1 MEKRTNSI
9 EITIYTNSR
18 DVNNYVA
25 TYINQQLRGNINYIN
40 NAIIVNTDSTN
51 QDTKTIIYLYPDDMD
66 KNNIPNIAIDWNGI
80 ERIKISNLDNATKN
94 RIAKSIE
101 ECCYQYPN
109 IDNFDMLINDLH
121 PNQLI
126 VVGNEPHIVFN
137 LHDWII
143 NNNEENKKEN

>member
-1 MEKRTNSI
+1 MEERTNAI
-9 EITIYTNSR
+9 EITMYTNSR
-18 DVNNYVA
+18 DVNTYVA
-25 TYINQQLRGNINYIN
+25 TYIHQQLIGNTNYIN
-40 NAIIVNTDSTN
+40 NAIIVNMD
-51 QDTKTIIYLYPDDMD
+51 QDNKTIIYLYPGDMD

-143 NNNEENKKEN
+143 SKNA

>member
-1 MEKRTNSI
+1 MEEKTNVI
-9 EITIYTNSR
+9 EITMYTDSR
-18 DVNNYVA
+18 DVNTYVA
-25 TYINQQLRGNINYIN
+25 TYIHQQLIGNNNYIN
-40 NAIIVNTDSTN
+40 NAIIVNMDKDN
-51 QDTKTIIYLYPDDMD
+51 KTIIYIYPKDMD

-80 ERIKISNLDNATKN
+80 ERIKISNIDNATKN

-101 ECCYQYPN
+101 EYCYQYPN

-126 VVGNEPHIVFN
+126 VVGNEPHVVFN

-143 NNNEENKKEN
+143 PKNV

>member
-1 MEKRTNSI
+1 
-9 EITIYTNSR
+9 
-18 DVNNYVA
+18 
-25 TYINQQLRGNINYIN
+25 
-40 NAIIVNTDSTN
+40 
-51 QDTKTIIYLYPDDMD
+51 MD

-80 ERIKISNLDNATKN
+80 ERIKISNLDGATKN

-101 ECCYQYPN
+101 EYCYQYPN
-109 IDNFDMLINDLH
+109 IGNFDMLINDLH

-143 NNNEENKKEN
+143 PKNV

>member
-1 MEKRTNSI
+1 MLKVNGI
-9 EITIYTNSR
+9 EITIYTNGR
-18 DVNNYVA
+18 DVNTYVA
-25 TYINQQLRGNINYIN
+25 TYIHQQLRGNPNYIDSN
-40 NAIIVNTDSTN
+40 IVLNMD
-51 QDTKTIIYLYPDDMD
+51 QDDKTIIYLDLDHMD

-80 ERIKISNLDNATKN
+80 ERIKISNLDGVTKN

-109 IDNFDMLINDLH
+109 IGNFDMLINDLH

-143 NNNEENKKEN
+143 SKNV

>member
-1 MEKRTNSI
+1 MLKVNGI
-9 EITIYTNSR
+9 EITIYTNGR
-18 DVNNYVA
+18 DVNTYVA
-25 TYINQQLRGNINYIN
+25 TYIHQQLRGNPNYIDSN
-40 NAIIVNTDSTN
+40 IVLNMD
-51 QDTKTIIYLYPDDMD
+51 QDDKTIIYLDLDHMD

-80 ERIKISNLDNATKN
+80 ERIKISNLDGATKN

-109 IDNFDMLINDLH
+109 IGNFDMLINDLH

-126 VVGNEPHIVFN
+126 VVGNEPHVVFN

-143 NNNEENKKEN
+143 PKNV

>member
-9 EITIYTNSR
+9 EITMYTNSR
-18 DVNNYVA
+18 DVNTYVA
-25 TYINQQLRGNINYIN
+25 TYIHQQLIGNTNYIN
-40 NAIIVNTDSTN
+40 NAIIVNMD
-51 QDTKTIIYLYPDDMD
+51 QDNKTIIYLYPDDMD

-80 ERIKISNLDNATKN
+80 ERIKISNLDGVTKN

-101 ECCYQYPN
+101 EYCYQYPN
-109 IDNFDMLINDLH
+109 IGNFDMLINDLH

-126 VVGNEPHIVFN
+126 VVGNEPHVVFN

-143 NNNEENKKEN
+143 PKNV

>member
-1 MEKRTNSI
+1 MLKVNGI
-9 EITIYTNSR
+9 EITIYTNGR
-18 DVNNYVA
+18 DVNTYVA
-25 TYINQQLRGNINYIN
+25 TYIHQQLRGNPNYIDSN
-40 NAIIVNTDSTN
+40 IVLNMD
-51 QDTKTIIYLYPDDMD
+51 QDDKTIIYLDLDHMD
-66 KNNIPNIAIDWNGI
+66 KKYIPNIAIDWNGI

-109 IDNFDMLINDLH
+109 IGNFDMLINDLH

-126 VVGNEPHIVFN
+126 IVGNEPHIVFN

-143 NNNEENKKEN
+143 SKNA

>member
-1 MEKRTNSI
+1 MLKVNGI
-9 EITIYTNSR
+9 EITIYTNGR
-18 DVNNYVA
+18 DVNTYVA
-25 TYINQQLRGNINYIN
+25 TYIHQQLRGNPNYIDSN
-40 NAIIVNTDSTN
+40 IVLNMD
-51 QDTKTIIYLYPDDMD
+51 QDDKTIIYLDLDHMD

-143 NNNEENKKEN
+143 SKNA

>member
-1 MEKRTNSI
+1 MLKVNGI
-9 EITIYTNSR
+9 EITIYTNGR
-18 DVNNYVA
+18 DVNTYVS
-25 TYINQQLRGNINYIN
+25 TYIHQQLRGNPNYIDSN
-40 NAIIVNTDSTN
+40 IVLNMD
-51 QDTKTIIYLYPDDMD
+51 QDDKTIIYLDLDHMD
-66 KNNIPNIAIDWNGI
+66 KKHIPNIAIDWNGI
-80 ERIKISNLDNATKN
+80 ERIKISNLDEATKN

-143 NNNEENKKEN
+143 PKNV

>member
-1 MEKRTNSI
+1 MEKRTNAI

-25 TYINQQLRGNINYIN
+25 TYIDQQLKGNPNYIN

-51 QDTKTIIYLYPDDMD
+51 QDTRTIIYLYPNDMD

-80 ERIKISNLDNATKN
+80 ELITIVDLDDATRN
-94 RIAKSIE
+94 RIVKSIKE
-101 ECCYQYPN
+101 YYCQYPN
-109 IDNFDMLINDLH
+109 IDNSGMVINDLRLG
-121 PNQLI
+121 QLI
-126 VVGNEPHIVFN
+126 IACDKPHTIVFN

-143 NNNEENKKEN
+143 SKNV

>member
-1 MEKRTNSI
+1 MLKVNGI
-9 EITIYTNSR
+9 EITIYTNGR
-18 DVNNYVA
+18 DVNTYVA
-25 TYINQQLRGNINYIN
+25 TYIHQQLRGNPNYIDSN
-40 NAIIVNTDSTN
+40 IVLNMD
-51 QDTKTIIYLYPDDMD
+51 QDDKTIIYLDLDHMD

-80 ERIKISNLDNATKN
+80 ERIKISNLDGVTKN

-109 IDNFDMLINDLH
+109 IGNFDMLINDLH

-126 VVGNEPHIVFN
+126 IVGNEPHIVFN

-143 NNNEENKKEN
+143 SKNV

>member
-1 MEKRTNSI
+1 MEERTNEI
-9 EITIYTNSR
+9 EITMYTNSR
-18 DVNNYVA
+18 DVNTYVA
-25 TYINQQLRGNINYIN
+25 TYIHQQLIGNTNYIN
-40 NAIIVNTDSTN
+40 NAIIVNMD
-51 QDTKTIIYLYPDDMD
+51 QDNKTIIYLYPDDMD

-80 ERIKISNLDNATKN
+80 ERIKISNIDNATKN

-101 ECCYQYPN
+101 EYCYQYPN

-126 VVGNEPHIVFN
+126 VFSNEPHIVFN

-143 NNNEENKKEN
+143 PKNV

>member
-1 MEKRTNSI
+1 MEERTNVI

-18 DVNNYVA
+18 DVNTYVA
-25 TYINQQLRGNINYIN
+25 TYIHQQLRGNTNYIN
-40 NAIIVNTDSTN
+40 NAIIVNMD
-51 QDTKTIIYLYPDDMD
+51 QDNKTIIYLYPGDMD

-80 ERIKISNLDNATKN
+80 ERIKIANLDGVTKN

-101 ECCYQYPN
+101 EYCYQYPN
-109 IDNFDMLINDLH
+109 IGNFDMLINDLH

-126 VVGNEPHIVFN
+126 IVGNEPHIVFN

-143 NNNEENKKEN
+143 SKNV

>member
-1 MEKRTNSI
+1 MLKVNGI
-9 EITIYTNSR
+9 EITIYTNGR
-18 DVNNYVA
+18 DVNTYVA
-25 TYINQQLRGNINYIN
+25 TYIHQQLRGNPNYIDSN
-40 NAIIVNTDSTN
+40 IVLNMD
-51 QDTKTIIYLYPDDMD
+51 QDDKTIIYLYPDDMD

-101 ECCYQYPN
+101 EYCYQYPN
-109 IDNFDMLINDLH
+109 IGNFDMLINDLH

-143 NNNEENKKEN
+143 SKNA